1 MAFIQLCS
9 CTTVI
14 LIGYKRI
21 VNFMIL
27 SVKRWDAES
36 CDHAS
41 GNTEQTR
48 GNRPVASMERIYAVI
63 SPALKC
69 MRCIY
74 RVNMLHYIFY
84 NPVTP

>member
-1 MAFIQLCS
+1 MHNGNAYWIKTDCKF
-9 CTTVI
+9 
-14 LIGYKRI
+14 YD
-21 VNFMIL
+21 
-27 SVKRWDAES
+27 SVRKRWDAES